1 MQGQGGYAGI
11 SRVLGALPATP
22 AEAAE
27 AAGVRVEIARHWLLH
42 LQRMGV
48 LVITAKVRVGVKH
61 YTCVYDLARDG
72 VESLP
77 ELRRLTRKQ
86 APDVGLINVAAILRE
101 LAMPC
106 TVRDLSEATG
116 IDVRSLHRIL
126 GLMRAANV
134 ARVSGWVRVSNGY
147 APAWQLGRGRDAVKP
162 APLSRKVINA
172 RAWAARRERLA
183 MRPLLSVTAPVERQA
198 A

>member
-1 MQGQGGYAGI
+1 MNGRGGYATLLQA
-11 SRVLGALPATP
+11 LGALPATP
-22 AEAAE
+22 AEAAA
-27 AAGVRVEIARHWLLH
+27 AAGASTDVVRTWLLH

-48 LVITAKVRVGVKH
+48 LAITAKVRVGLKH
-61 YTCVYDLARDG
+61 YTRVYDWARDG

-77 ELRRLTRKQ
+77 LKEPKRRE
-86 APDVGLINVAAILRE
+86 APDVTLIHFAALARE
-101 LAMPC
+101 MVMPC

-116 IDVRSLHRIL
+116 MDVRSLHRLL

-134 ARVSGWVRVSNGY
+134 ARVSGWVRKSNGY
-147 APAWQLGRGRDAVKP
+147 AAAWQLGKGRDAAKP
-162 APLSRKVINA
+162 APQSRKVINA

-183 MRPLLSVTAPVERQA
+183 MRPLLSAAAPAERQA